1 MNRLRFVSWIG
12 QVHLLCKGC
21 LRGVGFRTVE
31 KVSQPQSLMLTNGFA
46 VTFLWLVHRTVGASV
61 RIATQIVEIGCQHVW
76 KELTNYMEGDLSP
89 EMRDRI
95 AHHLQ
100 GCRHCTAIYDGTRNV
115 VQLLGDKKSIEL
127 PKGFSARLFDRLVL
141 QSQQQS

>member
-1 MNRLRFVSWIG
+1 M
-12 QVHLLCKGC
+12 
-21 LRGVGFRTVE
+21 
-31 KVSQPQSLMLTNGFA
+31 
-46 VTFLWLVHRTVGASV
+46 VGAPV
-61 RIATQIVEIGCQHVW
+61 QIPTQIVEIDCQHVW

-95 AHHLQ
+95 TYHLQ

-127 PKGFSARLFDRLVL
+127 PNGFSERLFHRLVL
-141 QSQQQS
+141 QSHQQG